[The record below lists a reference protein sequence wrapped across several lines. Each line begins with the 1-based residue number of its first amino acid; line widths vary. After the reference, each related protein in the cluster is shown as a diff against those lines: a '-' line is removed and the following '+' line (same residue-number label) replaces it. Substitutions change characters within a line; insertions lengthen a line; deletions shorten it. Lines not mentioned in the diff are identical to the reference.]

1 MAKARKTLA
10 IEFDRE
16 EDGRWIAEVPTLPG
30 VIAYGATKQAAL
42 RRVSAIA
49 LRTLADRV
57 EHGRTPAPVS
67 HLFDYEMAGR

>member
-1 MAKARKTLA
+1 MAKVKKTLA

-30 VIAYGATKQAAL
+30 VLAYGSTKQDAF

-49 LRTLADRV
+49 LRTLADARQ
-57 EHGRTPAPVS
+57 
-67 HLFDYEMAGR
+67 